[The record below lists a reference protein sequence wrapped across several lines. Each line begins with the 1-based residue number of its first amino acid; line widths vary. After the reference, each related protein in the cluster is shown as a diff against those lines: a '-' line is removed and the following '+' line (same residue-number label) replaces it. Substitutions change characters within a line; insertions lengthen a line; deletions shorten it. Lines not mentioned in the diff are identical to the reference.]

1 MHVNI
6 GTTQIENTQNEKL
19 LGITIDCKLIFDK
32 HVQQI
37 CSRESA
43 KLKAL
48 AKIAPFMNN
57 KKRKISMNA
66 FSNAQFSYCPLTW
79 MFQTTV
85 SNDVKNYLQFCIMFG
100 LSQISKSPTRITYS
114 STSLVDHILASLPDR
129 ISREGVTNVSLSD
142 HQLICCTRK
151 ISRIKTAG
159 VHNKIKFRSLKNY
172 AVDAYKNALRE
183 INFPNYEYPEDANR
197 AYSDFF

>member
-19 LGITIDCKLIFDK
+19 LGITIDCKLILDK

-79 MFQTTV
+79 MF
-85 SNDVKNYLQFCIMFG
+85 
-100 LSQISKSPTRITYS
+100 
-114 STSLVDHILASLPDR
+114 
-129 ISREGVTNVSLSD
+129 
-142 HQLICCTRK
+142 
-151 ISRIKTAG
+151 
-159 VHNKIKFRSLKNY
+159 
-172 AVDAYKNALRE
+172 
-183 INFPNYEYPEDANR
+183 
-197 AYSDFF
+197 